1 MKRQNLKRKHFWT
14 REEEALLSSMIK
26 ENYSN
31 KEIALNLGRS
41 ESSIRAKRWR
51 EKI

>member
-1 MKRQNLKRKHFWT
+1 MKRYNLKRKHYWT
-14 REEEALLSSMIK
+14 KEEEILLSSMVK
-26 ENYSN
+26 EHYSN

-41 ESSIRAKRWR
+41 ESSVRTKRWR